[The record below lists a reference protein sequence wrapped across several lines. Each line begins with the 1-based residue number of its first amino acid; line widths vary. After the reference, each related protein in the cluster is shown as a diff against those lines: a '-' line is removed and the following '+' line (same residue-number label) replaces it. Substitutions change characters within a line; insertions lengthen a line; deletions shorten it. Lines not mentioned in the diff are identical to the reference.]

1 MPVAQHPLHRSVG
14 AGLPYAAPALG
25 VDDQTLARTGVAYFW
40 SRKPVIYQAVHA
52 GPGDVALAA
61 AAQCASPYPYC
72 FTSELHEACAAGGYA
87 KVAAMPAHHG
97 FQVVALLGDGSVHAL
112 SRFHLERLNFSSY
125 PLGTGLSRD
134 FEPALLGLAA
144 STREAQ
150 EVKGLRLARS
160 SAVDVASG
168 VAPELDPP
176 RLVWMQPQ
184 AKGFELLGY
193 AWLERLC
200 VANVLKACKP
210 VVGVS
215 NDDDLPHGM
224 ALPPLPYPRVKCIV
238 QVDVGKKGADA
249 ATLNRPDLALRQ
261 PVVLQHASPQ
271 PRLYHAD
278 DARVADSV
286 LGEFD
291 QPLVFDGVEKFADVC
306 IAYEVHP
313 LAPDSNRY
321 SVQCVVCAAPGSKA
335 VARPEKVLL
344 VYGVKYFNG
353 GALDDFVSQRWYG
366 QRPFCTVGFVDIDTL
381 YGLMSI
387 PFLSQSV
394 GQVGQ
399 ICLQVLSI
407 LRPRHAVNTSGCTAL
422 YSETGILQ
430 AFDGV
435 HVVQQYGELRLR
447 SAFGRLS
454 CAVKR
459 DSHVIDPARSPGHAR
474 CNSISLGL
482 WPSLH
487 EFGRRRSCTRSF
499 VRPLQRYYTTVR
511 LPASIAH
518 RCTPIGFLMRSAA
531 LAWQQGA
538 EDSGISRFPGSVFV
552 CLYRVSDRVGSK
564 ATSPKRLP
572 QRGLRLPTVSAPKTT
587 RALLHRACISRL
599 NGWPAEPPVNA
610 SPMSLRTCTHD
621 SEPA

>member
-14 AGLPYAAPALG
+14 AGLPHTAPALG

-40 SRKPVIYQAVHA
+40 SSKPVIYQAVHA

-97 FQVVALLGDGSVHAL
+97 FQVVALPGDGSVHAL
-112 SRFHLERLNFSSY
+112 SRFHLERLKFSCQ
-125 PLGTGLSRD
+125 PLGTGQSRD

-144 STREAQ
+144 TTREAQ

-184 AKGFELLGY
+184 AKGFELPGY
-193 AWLERLC
+193 VWPERLC
-200 VANVLKACKP
+200 VANALKACKP

-215 NDDDLPHGM
+215 NDDDVPDSM
-224 ALPPLPYPRVKCIV
+224 ALPPLPYPQVKRIV
-238 QVDVGKKGADA
+238 QVDIGKKGADA

-261 PVVLQHASPQ
+261 PVVLQHASAP
-271 PRLYHAD
+271 PLLYQAD

-286 LGEFD
+286 LDEFD
-291 QPLVFDGVEKFADVC
+291 QPLVFDGVEEFADAC

-313 LAPDSNRY
+313 SAPDSNRF
-321 SVQCVVCAAPGSKA
+321 SVQRVVSAAPGSKA
-335 VARPEKVLL
+335 VAQPKKVLL
-344 VYGVKYFNG
+344 VDGVKYFKG
-353 GALDDFVSQRWYG
+353 CALDNFVLQSGYG
-366 QRPFCTVGFVDIDTL
+366 QRPFCAVGFVDIRTL
-381 YGLMSI
+381 YGLRFI
-387 PFLSQSV
+387 PSWGQSV

-399 ICLQVLSI
+399 LCLQVLSI
-407 LRPRHAVNTSGCTAL
+407 LRPRHAVNTSGCSAL
-422 YSETGILQ
+422 YSEIGSLQ

-435 HVVQQYGELRLR
+435 HVVQQSGEPRLR

-454 CAVKR
+454 YAVKR
-459 DSHVIDPARSPGHAR
+459 DCHVIDPARSPVHAR
-474 CNSISLGL
+474 CSSICLGL
-482 WPSLH
+482 WPSLY
-487 EFGRRRSCTRSF
+487 ELCRRRGCNRSF
-499 VRPLQRYYTTVR
+499 DRPLQRYYATVR
-511 LPASIAH
+511 LPASVAH
-518 RCTPIGFLMRSAA
+518 RCTSIGFSMRSAT
-531 LAWQQGA
+531 LAWQQSA
-538 EDSGISRFPGSVFV
+538 ENSGISRFPSSVFV
-552 CLYRVSDRVGSK
+552 CVHRVSDRVGSK

-572 QRGLRLPTVSAPKTT
+572 QCGLRLTPTVSAPQTT
-587 RALLHRACISRL
+587 RALRRGACISRP

-610 SPMSLRTCTHD
+610 SPMSLRTCTHG
-621 SEPA
+621 